1 MSAMDEK
8 PGSVDRIEDLA
19 QKTPSQETPKDYE
32 DEEFTPEEQRRIIK
46 RIDLR
51 LVTMTGLAYCISL
64 MDRTNLSMA
73 AVAGLKKELALTVG
87 NRYSIVVLMF
97 FVPYVLFQPPMT
109 VLIRKIGPTIFLSTI
124 IMTWAVIMIG
134 MGFAKNWGQ
143 LVGLRVLL
151 GVLEAGYFPGCV
163 YLLSC
168 WYTRCK
174 WPSQEPSFKCLML
187 NMVVDDVQKRFSV
200 FYLIGCVASA
210 LAGILAFGLM
220 QLNGTHGLTGWRWI
234 FILEGVITGF
244 IGILCYFFLVDFPD
258 RAAKSWKFLNQRECD
273 FIVRRIN
280 NDRNDGHPEA
290 FNLKKFLRP
299 GLDPKIWAFAMIFFC
314 LTTVTYAI
322 AYFLPI
328 ILMSGMGFS
337 VGQSQC
343 LVAPPYVLAGIVM
356 YSTAWVGDR
365 YHVRAPILVFNALL
379 CIIGLPMMGFA
390 KGDAT
395 RYAGVFFTVAGANSN
410 IPACMAYQANNV
422 RGQWTRAFSSATL
435 VGFGGLGGIASSLVF
450 REQDAPGYRP
460 GMYAAL
466 ACNVLIILIVSTL
479 SVWFRFCN
487 RQADRGE
494 RVIEGEDRFRYTI

>member
-1 MSAMDEK
+1 MGSQPDEK
-8 PGSVDRIEDLA
+8 VIYDDRIEDVA
-19 QKTPSQETPKDYE
+19 QKTPSSTEE
-32 DEEFTPEEQRRIIK
+32 EEFTPEEQRRIIR

-64 MDRTNLSMA
+64 MDRTNLSA
-73 AVAGLKKELALTVG
+73 AAIAGLKSELRLDIG

-109 VLIRKIGPTIFLSTI
+109 VLIRKIGPTIFLGTI
-124 IMTWAVIMIG
+124 VMTWAVIMIG
-134 MGFAKNWGQ
+134 TGFVKNWGQ

-168 WYTRCK
+168 WYTRY
-174 WPSQEPSFKCLML
+174 
-187 NMVVDDVQKRFSV
+187 DVQKRFSI

-210 LAGILAFGLM
+210 LSGILAFGLM
-220 QLNGTHGLTGWRWI
+220 QLAGTHGLGGWRWI

-244 IGILCYFFLVDFPD
+244 IGMLCFVFLVDFPD
-258 RAAKSWKFLNQRECD
+258 RAWKSWKFLSKRESD
-273 FIVRRIN
+273 WIVRRID
-280 NDRNDGHPEA
+280 NDRNDGHLEA
-290 FNLKKFLRP
+290 FSLKKFLKP
-299 GLDPKIWAFAMIFFC
+299 GLDPKIWGFALIFFC

-328 ILMSGMGFS
+328 ILMEGMKFD
-337 VGQSQC
+337 VGRAQC
-343 LVAPPYVLAGIVM
+343 LVAPPYVFAGIVM
-356 YSTAWVGDR
+356 YSTAWIGDR
-365 YHVRAPILVFNALL
+365 FRVRGAILIGNALL

-390 KGDAT
+390 TGNAT
-395 RYAGVFFTVAGANSN
+395 RYAGVFFTVAGANAN

-435 VGFGGLGGIASSLVF
+435 VGFGGIGGIAGSLVF
-450 REQDAPGYRP
+450 RDQDAPEYRP

-466 ACNVLIILIVSTL
+466 ACNILIIVTVLCMSL
-479 SVWFRFCN
+479 WLWFCN
-487 RQADRGE
+487 RQADKGKRE
-494 RVIEGEDRFRYTI
+494 IEGDPNFRYTI